1 MEEEVKLLSGQKV
14 SLIYRPRGME
24 GKLLLV
30 TWRFIFLEKV
40 DFVMI

>member
-14 SLIYRPRGME
+14 SLIYGPIE
-24 GKLLLV
+24 AWSENLLV